1 MSAFRYCLLLLACAA
16 LAGGCAPVIAPSK
29 SAMEVRALQTYT
41 FDTAD
46 AKLVM
51 KAMLNALQDQG
62 YVVRNAVTELGL
74 ITASKEVDLA
84 PGRYSSDG
92 FAGAAGFRWPAEPT
106 FAKLEVNDF
115 TGNVTE
121 LGQQTRIRISF
132 QRKVL
137 DNRGQII
144 EVQVIDDPVFYRD
157 FFSRIDKS
165 VYLQKEHL

>member
-1 MSAFRYCLLLLACAA
+1 MAGSSA
-16 LAGGCAPVIAPSK
+16 
-29 SAMEVRALQTYT
+29 
-41 FDTAD
+41 
-46 AKLVM
+46 
-51 KAMLNALQDQG
+51 
-62 YVVRNAVTELGL
+62 
-74 ITASKEVDLA
+74 
-84 PGRYSSDG
+84 GRPT
-92 FAGAAGFRWPAEPT
+92 PA

-144 EVQVIDDPVFYRD
+144 DVRPIDDPVFYRD

>member
-1 MSAFRYCLLLLACAA
+1 MSAVRLCLLLLA
-16 LAGGCAPVIAPSK
+16 LAGLAAGCAPTIAPSR
-29 SAMEVRALQTYT
+29 SALEVRALQTYT

-46 AKLVM
+46 TKLVM

-74 ITASKEVDLA
+74 ITASKEIDLA
-84 PGRYSSDG
+84 PGRYSEG
-92 FAGAAGFRWPAEPT
+92 FAGGGGFHWPAEPT

-144 EVQVIDDPVFYRD
+144 EVQAIDDPVFYRD

>member
-1 MSAFRYCLLLLACAA
+1 MSEVRLCLLLLALAA
-16 LAGGCAPVIAPSK
+16 LAAGCVPTIAPSR
-29 SAMEVRALQTYT
+29 SALEVRAFQTYT

-46 AKLVM
+46 IKLVM
-51 KAMLNALQDQG
+51 KAMLNALQDEG

-74 ITASKEVDLA
+74 ITASKDIDLA
-84 PGRYSSDG
+84 PRRYSDG
-92 FAGAAGFRWPAEPT
+92 FTGGGFHHWPAEPT